1 MFCFTA
7 PCTVRAVVFDTTEFH
22 LRSARLSVG
31 NVLQKLQKK
40 INRMKG
46 KRVEKK
52 LLGNND
58 DDYGPVFE
66 MPALWK
72 QTANYFRRKVV
83 SHKYWC

>member
-1 MFCFTA
+1 M
-7 PCTVRAVVFDTTEFH
+7 
-22 LRSARLSVG
+22 
-31 NVLQKLQKK
+31 
-40 INRMKG
+40 
-46 KRVEKK
+46 EKK

-83 SHKYWC
+83 SHKYWCQSLCQTQNFWRSTADMTEKTKLVSLLAAKIKCKITYAFFS